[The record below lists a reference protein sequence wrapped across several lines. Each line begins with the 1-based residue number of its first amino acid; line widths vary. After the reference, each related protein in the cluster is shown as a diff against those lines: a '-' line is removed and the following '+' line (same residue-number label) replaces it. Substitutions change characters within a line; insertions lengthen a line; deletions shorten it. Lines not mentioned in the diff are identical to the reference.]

1 MKSKEIYYICTR
13 KGLFNTHN
21 QSIIPERDETE
32 SNMKLEEYIREKRK
46 LHNLTQQELA
56 ERSGVGYR
64 FVRELENGKSTVRM
78 DKVNQVLRLF
88 GEELQPAKINH
99 R

>member
-1 MKSKEIYYICTR
+1 MNLKEKCYICTR
-13 KGLFNTHN
+13 KGLFYICN
-21 QSIIPERDETE
+21 QLIVPERDETE
-32 SNMKLEEYIREKRK
+32 SKMKLEEYIREKRK

-64 FVRELENGKSTVRM
+64 FVRELENGKPTVRM

-99 R
+99 G